1 MFFFIIILISFT
13 EFLIVNLILA
23 MNYLGFNYANGN
35 GFEKNLKKSKDL
47 YEKAANLGNARGIK
61 TKKIFLD
68 KFFIFF
74 SNV

>member
-1 MFFFIIILISFT
+1 
-13 EFLIVNLILA
+13 